1 MAWEKFVT
9 DWATTPQKETVK
21 GLILSEALS
30 DLEIRVILRTCSQ
43 PYKDELTRDIYKEF
57 FEEEYEFRRCY
68 TRIYEKCGLTGKG
81 SKKKL
86 LDGLS
91 NEFMRRSQSVASI
104 RSSDNNLPN
113 TENKIIT
120 EEMGLEFPEGVMPL
134 NSRFYMSCDREFKE
148 SIGTIAQ
155 KGFVRIKSPRQMG
168 KTSLLERILADS
180 RQKGLRTV
188 KVDLRAV
195 DEKSL
200 QSLNCFLKWFCQQLV
215 SKLKL
220 SIRISEDWDEENKAA
235 NNNCSDFFEN
245 HLLGTDYPP
254 LLLSIDNLDIIFDY
268 PNIADEFLGLLR
280 TWLEDQSQSWENLRM
295 IIVHTWHYKTKKIN
309 RSPLNIGKEIKLPN
323 LTFSQ
328 IQTLVD
334 LHELNWNDKD
344 IKMLINLIG
353 YHPYLIRLA
362 LYAVA
367 QDNIDLPTLLTNA
380 LTNESIY
387 SKYLERHYDYLTS
400 DQSLADL
407 MAQVV
412 KSDLPLEVK
421 SIEIDSSSSTK
432 LQELGLVEYS
442 NNTLVPKNQL
452 FKLYFADRL

>member
-1 MAWEKFVT
+1 
-9 DWATTPQKETVK
+9 
-21 GLILSEALS
+21 
-30 DLEIRVILRTCSQ
+30 
-43 PYKDELTRDIYKEF
+43 
-57 FEEEYEFRRCY
+57 
-68 TRIYEKCGLTGKG
+68 
-81 SKKKL
+81 
-86 LDGLS
+86 
-91 NEFMRRSQSVASI
+91 
-104 RSSDNNLPN
+104 
-113 TENKIIT
+113 
-120 EEMGLEFPEGVMPL
+120 
-134 NSRFYMSCDREFKE
+134 MSCDREFKE

-200 QSLNCFLKWFCQQLV
+200 ENLNCFLKWFCQQLV

-220 SIRISEDWDEENKAA
+220 SIRVSEEWNDDDAA
-235 NNNCSDFFEN
+235 NLNCSDFFVN
-245 HLLGTDYPP
+245 HLLDTDYPP

-280 TWLEDQSQSWENLRM
+280 TWLEDQSQSWRNLRM
-295 IIVHTWHYKTKKIN
+295 IIVHTWHYKTKNIN
-309 RSPLNIGKEIKLPN
+309 RSPLNMGNEIKLPS

-328 IQTLVD
+328 IQTLVN
-334 LHELNWNDKD
+334 LHELDWNEQD
-344 IKMLINLIG
+344 ISTLTNLVG
-353 YHPYLIRLA
+353 YHPYLIRLG

-367 QDNIDLPTLLTNA
+367 QDNIDLSTLLANV
-380 LTNESIY
+380 LTNENVY

-400 DQSLADL
+400 DRALAAL

-412 KSDLPLEVK
+412 KSDLPLEVRL
-421 SIEIDSSSSTK
+421 IETDSSNSTK